1 VSTPTLW
8 LLVFLLGAFVA
19 GSIPFGQIIARLRG
33 IDLTRFGSGNI
44 GATNAARALGRP
56 IGILVLVLDAAK
68 SFAPT
73 WFARRYAAELPDL
86 GLLDLAPALIGFS
99 SILGHVFSPW
109 LGGKGGKGVASS
121 LGVFLALAPF
131 SALIAGVVWLVFYAI
146 FRISSLG
153 SLIAA
158 AALVISM
165 IVRREPTG
173 HLAVVIATF
182 VLVVVRHVDNIKR
195 LLEKKEGKV

>member
-1 VSTPTLW
+1 MLW
-8 LLVFLLGAFVA
+8 LLVFVLGAFVA

-33 IDLTRFGSGNI
+33 VDLTTFGSGNI

-56 IGILVLVLDAAK
+56 IGILVLMLDAGK
-68 SFAPT
+68 SYAST
-73 WFARRYAAELPDL
+73 LLARRYGAELPDL
-86 GLLDLAPALIGFS
+86 GLPALAPALVGFA

-131 SALIAGVVWLVFYAI
+131 SALVAGAIWVVFYAI

-153 SLIAA
+153 SLVAA
-158 AALVISM
+158 VGLVISM
-165 IVRREPTG
+165 VVRHEPSG
-173 HLAVVIATF
+173 HLVVVVATF
-182 VLVVVRHVDNIKR
+182 VLVLIRHVENIKR